1 MTALALDPTVQVSL
15 ITAGGTVGVALVG
28 VLVELVRRQ
37 GNALSEVAENVQV
50 ARDHVANTHD
60 TNLRDD
66 LDSVMYRLDRVLDG
80 QARHDEALRE
90 QKREI
95 SELRRDISHERVER
109 LAVSERLDKHV
120 STVAAT
126 TAATVAAVV
135 GTE

>member
-66 LDSVMYRLDRVLDG
+66 IDSLMYRLDRVIDAQETHGREL
-80 QARHDEALRE
+80 AALRE
-90 QKREI
+90 
-95 SELRRDISHERVER
+95 DIQHERRER
-109 LAVSERLDKHV
+109 LAVAERLDDHM
-120 STVAAT
+120 AAN
-126 TAATVAAVV
+126 AA
-135 GTE
+135 